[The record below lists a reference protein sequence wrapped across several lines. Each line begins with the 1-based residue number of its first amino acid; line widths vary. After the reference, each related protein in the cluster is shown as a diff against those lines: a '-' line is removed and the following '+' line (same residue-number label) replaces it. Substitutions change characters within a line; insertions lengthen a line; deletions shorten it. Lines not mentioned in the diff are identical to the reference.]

1 MYKTSLF
8 QSNTEAAVIEFIKA
22 HPFIH
27 ICGVD
32 EQQMPV
38 VAQVP
43 IIVVEKN
50 NQLFFKGHFMRKQNH
65 TIAFEQNPNVLA
77 VFTSPSAY
85 ISASWYTTKNVAST
99 WNYQSVH
106 CKGIIRF
113 TNDDEL
119 HTILT
124 QLTHQFEQNEQSE
137 AAVKNMT
144 PEYIAANMKAIV
156 GFEME
161 VTQIDHVFK
170 LSQNK
175 TEIDRK
181 NIIEA
186 LKKGNASEQY
196 IANEMEK
203 IKPI

>member
-1 MYKTSLF
+1 
-8 QSNTEAAVIEFIKA
+8 
-22 HPFIH
+22 
-27 ICGVD
+27 
-32 EQQMPV
+32 
-38 VAQVP
+38 
-43 IIVVEKN
+43 
-50 NQLFFKGHFMRKQNH
+50 
-65 TIAFEQNPNVLA
+65 
-77 VFTSPSAY
+77 
-85 ISASWYTTKNVAST
+85 
-99 WNYQSVH
+99 
-106 CKGIIRF
+106 
-113 TNDDEL
+113 
-119 HTILT
+119 
-124 QLTHQFEQNEQSE
+124 
-137 AAVKNMT
+137 MT
-144 PEYIAANMKAIV
+144 PEYISANMKAIV